1 MRTERY
7 ASAVGLKPEAV
18 VDARRVSLPPGLT
31 AATVL

>member
-7 ASAVGLKPEAV
+7 ASVVGLKPEAA
-18 VDARRVSLPPGLT
+18 VDASRGSLPPGLT